1 MGQVWING
9 ELKSKEH
16 ATLSVY
22 DKGVLYGDGCFEGIR
37 IYNGRI
43 FKLRSHLKRL
53 YASAEKIFLKPPYTL
68 EEFEQA
74 VRSTVAAN
82 DLNDGYIRPVFT
94 RGVGTLGLNPFVCE
108 HPTAFIIADTIQIY
122 PPELYENGM
131 PVIIANRPRIPIE
144 CLDPAIKGCNYL
156 NNILAKIEAIKVD
169 RLEAIMLNTDG
180 YVAECTGDNI
190 FIIKD
195 GMIITPS
202 TEAGIL
208 HGITRNFVIE
218 KIAPALGHTIQE
230 RLFKIDELLD
240 ADEVFL
246 TGTAAEVIGVN
257 KIDQTIIGSGKVGPI
272 TASITREFKK
282 IVGENA
288 PED

>member
-1 MGQVWING
+1 MGQIWING
-9 ELKSKEH
+9 ELKSREQ

-22 DKGVLYGDGCFEGIR
+22 DKGVLYGDGCFEGLR

-43 FKLRSHLKRL
+43 FKLRSHLERL
-53 YASAEKIFLKPPYTL
+53 YSSAQRISLKPPYTMD
-68 EEFEQA
+68 EFEAAIRQ
-74 VRSTVAAN
+74 TVIAN
-82 DLNDGYIRPVFT
+82 ELSEGYIRPVFT

-122 PPELYENGM
+122 PPELYESGM
-131 PVIIANRPRIPIE
+131 PVIIANRPRIPME

-156 NNILAKIEAIKVD
+156 NNILAKIEAIDVQV
-169 RLEAIMLNTDG
+169 LEAIMLNTKG
-180 YVAECTGDNI
+180 YVAECTGDNL

-195 GMIITPS
+195 GTIITPS

-208 HGITRNFVIE
+208 HGITRKFVME
-218 KIAPALGHTIQE
+218 TVAPALGHPIQE
-230 RLFKIDELLD
+230 RLFKVDELLE

-257 KIDQTIIGSGKVGPI
+257 KIDQTSIGSGKVGPI
-272 TASITREFKK
+272 TASISQEFKR
-282 IVGENA
+282 IVCENA